1 MSGYKGP
8 ERAADTAGA
17 VEDLI
22 DWWIATAEDDLAK
35 VAPKAVEYSSSD
47 LLVIGSGIA
56 PWLPDPLRLEAAI
69 GFYLLGKAS
78 RITGALMEGRTPSS
92 DSWDDAAIY
101 SFMGRRV
108 RATGRWP

>member
-1 MSGYKGP
+1 MTEYQGP
-8 ERAADTAGA
+8 QRAAQTERLVKDLSEWWTKTAA
-17 VEDLI
+17 
-22 DWWIATAEDDLAK
+22 DDLGR

-78 RITGALMEGRTPSS
+78 RITGALSEGREPSL

-101 SFMGRRV
+101 AMMGRRV